1 MKLRHQSTFVTLTLV
16 IILAGATTCFA
27 QAESGNDSNPS
38 LVTDGNETSSV
49 ETSRSS
55 HANQR
60 IAEKAIKSKA
70 NLFADTSG
78 TTASPDPAPQAT
90 DPDEWHFQ
98 FSPYL
103 WIAGISGRAGIGN
116 LQVEVNSSITDD
128 NVKLNSGFMGVFEAR
143 KNRFVLLADIQYSNL
158 GTDRP
163 TPGPLFSSAE
173 ADFKTFIFDGE
184 AGYRV
189 VDNVTDKRS
198 LDIVGGIRVWRL
210 EMNLNFASGIL
221 AARSATATRSWVD
234 AVGGVRGRAFL
245 TERIFVAGKA
255 DLGGGGSKFTWQLF
269 GVGGFQVHPK
279 VALVGGYRWL
289 SVNYDKDNFLFDNV
303 IHGPVLGATFI
314 IK

>member
-1 MKLRHQSTFVTLTLV
+1 MKLNHQSALVALTLAIV
-16 IILAGATTCFA
+16 IVGASTCFA
-27 QAESGNDSNPS
+27 QTQSLNDSSNLS
-38 LVTDGNETSSV
+38 VIDSNQTANAEATRTSPAV
-49 ETSRSS
+49 
-55 HANQR
+55 QR
-60 IAEKAIKSKA
+60 IAANAIKSKA
-70 NLFADTSG
+70 NLFEDT
-78 TTASPDPAPQAT
+78 TNVSPDPAPQAP

-103 WIAGISGRAGIGN
+103 WIAGISGRAGIGD
-116 LQVEVNSSITDD
+116 VEVEVDSAITDE

-143 KNRFVLLADIQYSNL
+143 KNRFVLLADVQYSNL

-163 TPGPLFSSAE
+163 RPRGILFSSAE

-189 VDNVTDKRS
+189 AENVTDKRS

-210 EMNLNFASGIL
+210 ETNLTLISATLAPDRFAS
-221 AARSATATRSWVD
+221 ATRSWVD

-269 GVGGFQVHPK
+269 GVGGFQVHPR

-289 SVNYDKDNFLFDNV
+289 SVNYDKDNFLFDNI

>member
-1 MKLRHQSTFVTLTLV
+1 
-16 IILAGATTCFA
+16 
-27 QAESGNDSNPS
+27 
-38 LVTDGNETSSV
+38 
-49 ETSRSS
+49 
-55 HANQR
+55 
-60 IAEKAIKSKA
+60 
-70 NLFADTSG
+70 
-78 TTASPDPAPQAT
+78 
-90 DPDEWHFQ
+90 
-98 FSPYL
+98 
-103 WIAGISGRAGIGN
+103 
-116 LQVEVNSSITDD
+116 
-128 NVKLNSGFMGVFEAR
+128 MGLFEAR

-198 LDIVGGIRVWRL
+198 LDVVGGLRVWRL
-210 EMNLNFASGIL
+210 EMNLNFGAGIL

-269 GVGGFQVHPK
+269 GVGGFEVHPR

-303 IHGPVLGATFI
+303 IHGPVLSATLI